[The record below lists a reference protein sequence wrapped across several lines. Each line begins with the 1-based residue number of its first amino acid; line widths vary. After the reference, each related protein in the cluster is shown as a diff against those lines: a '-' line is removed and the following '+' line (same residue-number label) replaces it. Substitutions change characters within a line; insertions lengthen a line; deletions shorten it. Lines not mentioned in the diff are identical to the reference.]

1 MLLPLLLCGIRPSSP
16 LAGASL
22 VTGATGHGVASP
34 QKSSALN
41 KSPNIA
47 GGFHFIQR
55 LRAALKEVLL
65 PHKKGKKKTEKE
77 VVTQWS
83 SGSVQIFLCCYL
95 TWQFFLF
102 LPLRHPSLYSL
113 SSEILMVL
121 RSFCLD
127 CLAAAV
133 SPSGSKS
140 GL

>member
-1 MLLPLLLCGIRPSSP
+1 MWHSAIIP
-16 LAGASL
+16 LAWASL
-22 VTGATGHGVASP
+22 VTGATGPGVASP

-65 PHKKGKKKTEKE
+65 PHKKQKKTEKE

-95 TWQFFLF
+95 TWLFFLF
-102 LPLRHPSLYSL
+102 LPLRHPSLHSL
-113 SSEILMVL
+113 SSEILMGL

-127 CLAAAV
+127 CLAATV
-133 SPSGSKS
+133 PPSGSES

>member
-65 PHKKGKKKTEKE
+65 PHKKGKKNRKG
-77 VVTQWS
+77 
-83 SGSVQIFLCCYL
+83 SGDTMVL
-95 TWQFFLF
+95 WQRAN
-102 LPLRHPSLYSL
+102 LPLLLLDLAVFFIPSPPSSISL
-113 SSEILMVL
+113 FPLL
-121 RSFCLD
+121 
-127 CLAAAV
+127 
-133 SPSGSKS
+133 
-140 GL
+140 